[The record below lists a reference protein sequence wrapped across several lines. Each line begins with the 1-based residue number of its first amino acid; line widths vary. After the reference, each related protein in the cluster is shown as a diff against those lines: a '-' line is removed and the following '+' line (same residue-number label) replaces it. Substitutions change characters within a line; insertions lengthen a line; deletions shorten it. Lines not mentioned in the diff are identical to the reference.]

1 MIDKVDLKF
10 LFKNKALTLFYL
22 TKKFKNKINI
32 PEFLFFKKNEL
43 KKNINIYQVLKK
55 FNNNLLGLNKTEN
68 LSTMSFYCKQIL
80 KNL

>member
-1 MIDKVDLKF
+1 MNDKKFKKKF

-43 KKNINIYQVLKK
+43 KKNVNIYQVLKK
-55 FNNNLLGLNKTEN
+55 FNKTKIIIRSSSIDED
-68 LSTMSFYCKQIL
+68 KL
-80 KNL
+80 K